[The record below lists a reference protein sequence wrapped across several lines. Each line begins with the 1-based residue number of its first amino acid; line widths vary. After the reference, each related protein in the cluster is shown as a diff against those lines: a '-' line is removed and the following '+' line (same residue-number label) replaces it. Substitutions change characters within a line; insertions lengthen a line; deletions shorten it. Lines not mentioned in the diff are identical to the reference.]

1 MYICKFCYVYSISCN
16 VYTIS
21 CDVYSISC
29 GVFSITKLYFVW
41 WDLLQTRWKVHK
53 SILFYEIINGYSPKY
68 LYDLNEPYRQSS
80 HSFNLRINVIQ
91 FKIPHIRTTS

>member
-29 GVFSITKLYFVW
+29 GVFSITKLYCMVGSI
-41 WDLLQTRWKVHK
+41 TNKV
-53 SILFYEIINGYSPKY
+53 E
-68 LYDLNEPYRQSS
+68 SS
-80 HSFNLRINVIQ
+80 
-91 FKIPHIRTTS
+91 